1 MGFWAQNSKP
11 PGTPPHTPLPSPESS
26 ISAGLPEARR
36 VRCACT
42 PPEALLRRGLDCTL
56 LAVLF
61 KATSTQGTHSAEP
74 LLAAFAQME
83 DVHRNTPLANI
94 QISGFGRYIPAWC
107 QRDMSHYLANLCLH
121 CILQVGIT
129 TGLYPEARVS
139 ICMNLSQQTLLFCR
153 GNKLSTEKI
162 CIQYLLWHKGF
173 TLSHSNTFAHLHF
186 KNCGLQNVIAALQES
201 LTLADSEA
209 SHTLN
214 EWLSGFTVLS

>member
-1 MGFWAQNSKP
+1 MVPFSLIG
-11 PGTPPHTPLPSPESS
+11 GILGPESHAPRHS
-26 ISAGLPEARR
+26 TAHAAPQPREQHFSRAPEAWR

-42 PPEALLRRGLDCTL
+42 PSAALLRQGLNCTL
-56 LAVLF
+56 LAVPL

-107 QRDMSHYLANLCLH
+107 RRDMSHYLANLCLH

-139 ICMNLSQQTLLFCR
+139 ICMNLSQQTLLFL
-153 GNKLSTEKI
+153 GETN
-162 CIQYLLWHKGF
+162 YP
-173 TLSHSNTFAHLHF
+173 
-186 KNCGLQNVIAALQES
+186 
-201 LTLADSEA
+201 
-209 SHTLN
+209 
-214 EWLSGFTVLS
+214 